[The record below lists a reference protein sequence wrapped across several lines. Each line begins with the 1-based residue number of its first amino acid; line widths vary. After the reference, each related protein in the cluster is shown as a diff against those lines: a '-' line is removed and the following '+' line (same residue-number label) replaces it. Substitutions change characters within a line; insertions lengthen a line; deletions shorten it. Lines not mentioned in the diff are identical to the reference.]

1 LGRTGEFSS
10 AGVDAGA
17 NTTSVGRGRA
27 TPLGRELEV
36 PGARQAFRVME
47 RSARVCRTMPA
58 SAGELSLEV
67 IIVEDDNRGN
77 WGEKFVWRI
86 E

>member
-1 LGRTGEFSS
+1 
-10 AGVDAGA
+10 
-17 NTTSVGRGRA
+17 
-27 TPLGRELEV
+27 
-36 PGARQAFRVME
+36 ME